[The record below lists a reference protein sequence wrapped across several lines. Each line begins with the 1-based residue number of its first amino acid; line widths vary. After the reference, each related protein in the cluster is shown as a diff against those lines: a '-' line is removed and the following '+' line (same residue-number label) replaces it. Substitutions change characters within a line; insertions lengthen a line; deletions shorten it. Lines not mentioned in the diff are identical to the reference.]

1 MERHLRLKKL
11 ASFSVHSYNFFA
23 DCVLVVLP
31 SFFKPFSAVISFL
44 DIALAIAF
52 IFRTFFDLFIGLPFV
67 FLFQKKLMIK
77 TGRVEKE
84 GEIKQDAKG

>member
-1 MERHLRLKKL
+1 L
-11 ASFSVHSYNFFA
+11 
-23 DCVLVVLP
+23 
-31 SFFKPFSAVISFL
+31 L

-84 GEIKQDAKG
+84 GDIKQDAKG